1 MEYAVLLR
9 GINVGGKNKVVM
21 SELREQIEAMPLGD
35 EAVHFGE
42 NAVFWGKFNEAE
54 FLKTAYHKHL
64 LREDFYRQVTIRSGA
79 TVERI
84 ASMLSRERRARSR
97 SSSPR
102 PAGGGALAGRFRP
115 ALGRGAPRRRRR
127 PSRDRPI
134 PLECVG
140 RCFPEQALRTPPLRW
155 TGWRT
160 SPVPASC
167 GADRACS
174 SGP

>member
-1 MEYAVLLR
+1 MEYVALLR

-54 FLKTAYHKHL
+54 FLKTAYHEHL

-84 ASMLSRERRARSR
+84 ALMLSRAGAARLIAILV
-97 SSSPR
+97 
-102 PAGGGALAGRFRP
+102 PAP
-115 ALGRGAPRRRRR
+115 GRGAPRRRRR